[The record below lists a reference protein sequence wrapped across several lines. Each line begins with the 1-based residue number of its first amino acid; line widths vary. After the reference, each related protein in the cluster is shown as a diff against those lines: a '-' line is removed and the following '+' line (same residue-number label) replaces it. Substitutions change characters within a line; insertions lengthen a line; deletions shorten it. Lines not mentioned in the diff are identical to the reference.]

1 MAWVPM
7 IPEDEAKGELKEW
20 YDKLRDPWGGVDDI
34 LRVHSINLPTLEGHV
49 ALYHSAMK
57 GTKDLLRKQRE
68 MIAVVVSIVNQCH
81 YGIIHHGAGLRQITR
96 DGEWVK
102 RFIKDYKTAD
112 LSKQDLVMLDYAAKL
127 TREPWNMEAADVEAL
142 RVAGFSDV
150 GILDIVQVV
159 GYYAYVNRLADGL
172 GVELEPFW
180 DDEEPVL

>member
-34 LRVHSINLPTLEGHV
+34 LRIHSINLPTLEGHV

-81 YGIIHHGAGLRQITR
+81 Y
-96 DGEWVK
+96 
-102 RFIKDYKTAD
+102 
-112 LSKQDLVMLDYAAKL
+112 
-127 TREPWNMEAADVEAL
+127 
-142 RVAGFSDV
+142 
-150 GILDIVQVV
+150 
-159 GYYAYVNRLADGL
+159 
-172 GVELEPFW
+172 
-180 DDEEPVL
+180 